1 MKTIVR
7 LEGDGGRW
15 RELELEG
22 NKVTQRVEATD
33 DDDGENSTRYDSQK
47 EARESFDFLISRYLK
62 NGQREVSRRE
72 EAPKAPVARKFVDDL
87 ESERACRASLDDVK
101 PWRIYADW
109 LVERGD
115 LRGELASLW
124 LSGKSGDAERFLVRH
139 RDALLGGHS
148 ENDVYEIEC
157 RHGFVHQL
165 SLRRAV
171 VEDLRTAALVA
182 DVLSRPGARFVDT
195 LKIGASFHDRDW
207 TPSLAAVLAAPNA
220 AWLRALTFEDSG
232 EGRGGGFQATG
243 NLSALWKGL
252 AQLESL
258 RIATSNAVNLGEI
271 DHAALRSFTR
281 AGVGLTTVETVAISA
296 AKWPTLQTLNL
307 TLGYED
313 DRISSAASLTVI
325 LSSPRPKQLLH
336 LGFPHSELNGAL
348 SQLAH
353 SPWLA
358 GLRTLDLSHGTLGE
372 ESVDALV
379 RLAPRFSHL
388 ERIDLTG
395 NLLRGGVSAVRQ
407 ALPNAVLRDQREYDD
422 RYDEAGE

>member
-1 MKTIVR
+1 MKPGMRTIVR
-7 LEGDGGRW
+7 LEGDGRW

-22 NKVTQRVEATD
+22 NKVTQRVEATN
-33 DDDGENSTRYDSQK
+33 DDDGENSTRYDSAK

-72 EAPKAPVARKFVDDL
+72 EEPQAPVARKFVDDP

-124 LSGKSGDAERFLVRH
+124 LSGKTADAERFLVRH

-165 SLRRAV
+165 ALRRAAAD
-171 VEDLRTAALVA
+171 ELTTAALVA
-182 DVLSRPGARFVDT
+182 DVLSHPGARFVDT
-195 LKIGASFHDRDW
+195 LKIGGSWHDRDW
-207 TPSLAAVLAAPNA
+207 TPSLDAVLAAPQA
-220 AWLRALTFEDSG
+220 EWMRSLTFEDTESQASG
-232 EGRGGGFQATG
+232 D
-243 NLSALWKGL
+243 LSALWKGL
-252 AQLESL
+252 PRLEDL
-258 RIATSNAVNLGEI
+258 HIDTSMAVNLGEI
-271 DHAALRSFTR
+271 DHATLRSFTR
-281 AGVGLTTVETVAISA
+281 GGAGLTTVETTAVTM
-296 AKWPTLQTLNL
+296 AKWPQLQSLSI

-313 DRISSAASLTVI
+313 GRISSSAALTGI
-325 LSSPRPKQLLH
+325 LGSPRPKQLVH
-336 LGFPHSELNGAL
+336 LGFPGSELNGAL
-348 SQLAH
+348 SQLAL
-353 SPWLA
+353 SSWLV
-358 GLRTLDLSHGTLGE
+358 GLRTLDLSRGTLGE
-372 ESVDALV
+372 ESVEALV

-388 ERIDLTG
+388 ERVDLSA
-395 NLLRGGVSAVRQ
+395 NLFSTGVSAIRK